1 MIYLGCPNCEGALR
15 SMPEFLIECKSCHVS
30 TRIPPCLDCGQV
42 CQWNDSDEWIDNPLC
57 QEHETA
63 YPHCPCGHTEFQIP
77 AEGAFWRGCL
87 DCGHYFLEKR
97 IELEETEDEE
107 EERPIDPKMFKT
119 LERLATWEARV
130 DISKRNIHHEQM
142 LEKIEEICKSCSPSL
157 PKNVVQTA
165 SKIYQ
170 MTEDKRIMKGKRTLE
185 FLIAVIY
192 MACKQCDVIR
202 SLEEIL
208 RHSCKAKEMSKKRKL
223 ISRYYRLLVMELG
236 SS

>member
-63 YPHCPCGHTEFQIP
+63 YPYCPCGHTEFQIP

-97 IELEETEDEE
+97 IELEETEDE

-208 RHSCKAKEMSKKRKL
+208 RHNFKAKETSKELKL
-223 ISRYYRLLVMELG
+223 ICRYYRLLVMELG